1 MILRTNRSVGWE
13 GWAGVAFPLS
23 SARGK
28 GLDYEQ
34 LPWGVIIVFL
44 FYPIIKGR
52 KTELRGGRGGNAG
65 EKPTNDER

>member
-1 MILRTNRSVGWE
+1 M
-13 GWAGVAFPLS
+13 AFPLS

-28 GLDYEQ
+28 GLDYAQ

-52 KTELRGGRGGNAG
+52 KTELGEGEKGGNAEG
-65 EKPTNDER
+65 KTNKQ